1 MGGERKA
8 EGEKV
13 DDSEI
18 SVLVPEKMRWEQAS

>member
-13 DDSEI
+13 DDFEI
-18 SVLVPEKMRWEQAS
+18 SVLVPEKNEMGTS